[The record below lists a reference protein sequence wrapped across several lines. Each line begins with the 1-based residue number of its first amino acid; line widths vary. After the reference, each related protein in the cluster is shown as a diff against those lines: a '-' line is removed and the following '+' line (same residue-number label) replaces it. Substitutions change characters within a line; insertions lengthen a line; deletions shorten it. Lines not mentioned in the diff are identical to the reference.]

1 MDFIEILGYIAT
13 ALVAGSFLMRDVIKL
28 RALNASGAV
37 LFVIYGLIQQTYPVA
52 LLNAFLVVVNVFYIL
67 KDRKAKQESGA
78 QQ

>member
-1 MDFIEILGYIAT
+1 MDFIEILGYLAT

-28 RALNASGAV
+28 RALNASGAI

-67 KDRKAKQESGA
+67 KDHKAKQESNP
-78 QQ
+78 

>member
-67 KDRKAKQESGA
+67 KDRKAKQESNA